1 MSEIPMATSSAS
13 FSQTTRP
20 ETGHSA
26 PLARRNAAAARVCDL
41 TKIGKSG
48 GGEAALLEAEMK
60 ILLAF
65 AILVLAVSPVRAS
78 QQADEVEIGRIQ
90 ARWDDAWNR
99 HDIKA
104 LSALV
109 AEDVRFVNV
118 AGNVLN
124 GRDEFEKLQTRT
136 HATQFKDSARTVT
149 GTDIKFLTSDIAVAH
164 VRWGMKGDKDTDGT
178 PRLPRSGV
186 MMQVLVKR
194 SGTWTIVAV
203 QNTNVR

>member
-1 MSEIPMATSSAS
+1 MRILVV
-13 FSQTTRP
+13 F
-20 ETGHSA
+20 
-26 PLARRNAAAARVCDL
+26 
-41 TKIGKSG
+41 
-48 GGEAALLEAEMK
+48 ALLA
-60 ILLAF
+60 LG
-65 AILVLAVSPVRAS
+65 VSSVGAS
-78 QQADEVEIGRIQ
+78 QQADEPEIGRIQ

-136 HATQFKDSARTVT
+136 HATQFKDSVRTVT
-149 GTDIKFLTSDIAVAH
+149 GTDIKFLTPDIAVAH
-164 VRWGMKGDKDTDGT
+164 VRWGMKGDKDADGT
-178 PRLPRSGV
+178 PRPPRDGV

-194 SGTWTIVAV
+194 SGAWTIVAV

>member
-1 MSEIPMATSSAS
+1 MGGSEEAL
-13 FSQTTRP
+13 P
-20 ETGHSA
+20 ET
-26 PLARRNAAAARVCDL
+26 
-41 TKIGKSG
+41 
-48 GGEAALLEAEMK
+48 EMK

-65 AILVLAVSPVRAS
+65 AILILAVSPVCAS
-78 QQADEVEIGRIQ
+78 QEADEVEIGRIQ

-99 HDIKA
+99 HDVKA

-136 HATQFKDSARTVT
+136 HATQFKDSVRIVT
-149 GTDIKFLTSDIAVAH
+149 GTDIKFLTPDIAVAR
-164 VRWGMKGDKDTDGT
+164 VTWGMKGDKDADGT
-178 PRLPRSGV
+178 PRPPRNGV

-194 SGTWTIVAV
+194 SGSWTIVAV